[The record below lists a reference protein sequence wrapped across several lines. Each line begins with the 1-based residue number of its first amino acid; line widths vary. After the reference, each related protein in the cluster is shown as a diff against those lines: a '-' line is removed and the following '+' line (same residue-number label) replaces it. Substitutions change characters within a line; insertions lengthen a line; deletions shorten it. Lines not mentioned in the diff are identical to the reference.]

1 MSKSYTPGLKVLKYS
16 KVSKERLLPLKG
28 KVHVDA
34 DNKVKSETIVASTEI
49 PGNVQMLNM
58 VNKLNIDPS
67 QINECMNVNLNDKV
81 VQGQV
86 IAESKGLFGWFKSEV
101 KSPIDGQIINIS
113 DVTGQVVISEKPLPI
128 EVDAYISGKISK
140 VYQEDGVVVT
150 SEGTFIQGIIGIGG
164 EKKGKIKVLVDSP
177 DKSAS
182 IDMLNIDC
190 KDFIIVC
197 GKYLSFDFY
206 EKAKDIGVKG
216 IICGG
221 IDYDSISK
229 ILGYTMGVAITG
241 TEKTVTLIIT
251 EGFGSINMAEKTF
264 KLIKNNENNFASING
279 ATQIRAGVLRPEI
292 FIKSESIKTSKDFSE
307 DDLIISIG
315 SNVRVIREPYFGK
328 IGTITNL
335 PSELQIMKSETK
347 VRVAEVQFKDKTIK
361 IVPRANLEVILSN
374 EW

>member
-28 KVHVDA
+28 KVHVDV
-34 DNKVKSETIVASTEI
+34 DNKVNSDAIVASTEI

-67 QINECMNVNLNDKV
+67 QINECMKVSLNDRV
-81 VQGQV
+81 LQGQV
-86 IAESKGLFGWFKSEV
+86 IAENKGLFGWFKSEV

-128 EVDAYISGKISK
+128 QVDAYISGKISK

-182 IDMLNIDC
+182 LDMLNIDC
-190 KDFIIVC
+190 KDSIIVC

-206 EKAKDIGVKG
+206 EKAKEIGVKG

-264 KLIKNNENNFASING
+264 NLIKNNENNFASING

-292 FIKSESIKTSKDFSE
+292 FIKSESTKASKDFSE

-374 EW
+374 E

>member
-28 KVHVDA
+28 EVHVDV
-34 DNKVKSETIVASTEI
+34 DNKVKSDTIVASTEI

-58 VNKLNIDPS
+58 VNNLNIDPH
-67 QINECMNVNLNDKV
+67 QINECMKVNLNDKV
-81 VQGQV
+81 LKGQV
-86 IAESKGLFGWFKSEV
+86 IAENKGLFGWFKSEV

-128 EVDAYISGKISK
+128 QVDAYISGKISK

-190 KDFIIVC
+190 KDSIIVC

-206 EKAKDIGVKG
+206 EKAKEIGVKG

-264 KLIKNNENNFASING
+264 NLIKNNENNFASING
-279 ATQIRAGVLRPEI
+279 ATQIRAGVLLPEI

-347 VRVAEVQFKDKTIK
+347 VRVAEVQFEDKTIK

-374 EW
+374 E

>member
-28 KVHVDA
+28 KVHVDV
-34 DNKVKSETIVASTEI
+34 DNKVKSDTIVASTEI

-113 DVTGQVVISEKPLPI
+113 DVTGQVVISEKPLPVQ
-128 EVDAYISGKISK
+128 VDAYISGKISK

-328 IGTITNL
+328 IGKITNL